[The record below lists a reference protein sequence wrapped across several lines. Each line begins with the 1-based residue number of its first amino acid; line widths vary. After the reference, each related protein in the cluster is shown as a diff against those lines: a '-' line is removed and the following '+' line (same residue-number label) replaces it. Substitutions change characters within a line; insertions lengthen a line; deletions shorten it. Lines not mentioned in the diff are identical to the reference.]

1 MTVIAVS
8 GASGFLGRHLRPD
21 LISLGHRVVEIPRA
35 RLGAQDLHR
44 DLEGAEVVVHLAGRA
59 HVLRES
65 SNDPRAEFRRVNVGL
80 TQAAARAAK
89 IAGVRRFVFM
99 SSAGVLGASSPPG
112 GFEDDSAVCPHDAY
126 TASKL
131 EAETW
136 LTAELGAE
144 MQLAILR
151 PPLIYGP
158 GAKGNFMRILRLA
171 VKGLPLPI
179 GGFRAQRSMIGIRN
193 MVNLIGVVATDRRV
207 SRATLLAADRETISV
222 ADLYRAIARLAGHR
236 PWLAPLPPAIIR
248 CLLSLSGRRS
258 DIVRLTDPFVLRAAR
273 AQSQFGWTPPYL
285 LEDELRRTVF
295 SEMNKN

>member
-1 MTVIAVS
+1 MTIIAVS
-8 GASGFLGRHLRPD
+8 GATGFVGRHLCPHLVSR
-21 LISLGHRVVEIPRA
+21 GHRVVEIPRA
-35 RLGAQDLHR
+35 VLGAQDLHR
-44 DLEGAEVVVHLAGRA
+44 NLGGAEVLVHLAARA

-65 SNDPRAEFRRVNVGL
+65 SGDPHAEFCRVNVEL
-80 TQAAARAAK
+80 TRSAARAAK
-89 IAGVRRFVFM
+89 RAGVRRFVFM

-112 GFEDDSAVCPHDAY
+112 GFDDDSAASPHDAY

-131 EAETW
+131 AAETCLEAEF
-136 LTAELGAE
+136 GAE

-171 VKGLPLPI
+171 VQGWPLPI
-179 GGFRAQRSMIGIRN
+179 GSFRAQRSMVGIRN
-193 MVNLIGVVATDRRV
+193 MVNLIGVVAADQRV
-207 SRATLLAADRETISV
+207 SRATLLAAECETISV
-222 ADLYRAIARLAGHR
+222 ADLYRTIARLAGHR

-248 CLLSLSGRRS
+248 CLLGLSGRRS
-258 DIVRLTDPFVLRAAR
+258 DIVRLTDPFVLRATH

-295 SEMNKN
+295 SELDKN